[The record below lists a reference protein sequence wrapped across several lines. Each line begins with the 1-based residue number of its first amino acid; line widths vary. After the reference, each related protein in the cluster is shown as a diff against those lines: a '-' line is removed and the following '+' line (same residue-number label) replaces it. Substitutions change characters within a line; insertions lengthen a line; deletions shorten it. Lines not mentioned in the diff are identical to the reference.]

1 VSFEPAVKTHPE
13 GLADQ
18 FGHAAAAHANLA
30 SNRGDRFAGMKTP
43 QNLGSLHLTPW
54 RRLRTTQAFELL
66 YFLSCQHQ
74 PSITLLS
81 SVGPRCMNV
90 SETGSIS
97 VI

>member
-1 VSFEPAVKTHPE
+1 LHCKLELQLNWAPVRSIFCAAGKSIMEIPAKIEEKHE
-13 GLADQ
+13 
-18 FGHAAAAHANLA
+18 
-30 SNRGDRFAGMKTP
+30 
-43 QNLGSLHLTPW
+43 
-54 RRLRTTQAFELL
+54 
-66 YFLSCQHQ
+66 